1 MEKEEKEAT
10 PALAA
15 SMLPKELVEPFNGE
29 EMISKEEA
37 EAESM
42 IGLME
47 EIRNAK
53 DINPT
58 LNDEER
64 RQNAERIMMK
74 LASMMDLGSDD
85 EDLYGDEEII

>member
-1 MEKEEKEAT
+1 M
-10 PALAA
+10 
-15 SMLPKELVEPFNGE
+15 
-29 EMISKEEA
+29 SKEEA

-53 DINPT
+53 DLNPT

-64 RQNAERIMMK
+64 RQNAERIMNK

-85 EDLYGDEEII
+85 EDIYGDEEVIWLKLVFRSNRNYL

>member
-1 MEKEEKEAT
+1 M
-10 PALAA
+10 
-15 SMLPKELVEPFNGE
+15 M
-29 EMISKEEA
+29 SKEEA

-53 DINPT
+53 DLNPT

-64 RQNAERIMMK
+64 RQNAERIMNK

-85 EDLYGDEEII
+85 EDIYGDEEVI